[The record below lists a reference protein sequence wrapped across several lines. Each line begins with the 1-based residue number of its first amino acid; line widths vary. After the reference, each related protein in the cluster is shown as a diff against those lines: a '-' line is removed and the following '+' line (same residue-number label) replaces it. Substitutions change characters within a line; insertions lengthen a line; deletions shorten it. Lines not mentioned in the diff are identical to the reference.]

1 MCDGY
6 FELDVPHTLTAYLL
20 LRDLDTASVTDDTTI
35 ADTLVLT
42 AVAFEVLHRTE
53 DALTEEPI
61 TLRLVGAVID
71 SLGLEYFTTR
81 IL

>member
-1 MCDGY
+1 MCDRY
-6 FELDVPHTLTAYLL
+6 FELDVPHTLTAHFL

-35 ADTLVLT
+35 ADALVLT

-61 TLRLVGAVID
+61 TLGLVGAVVD
-71 SLGLEYFTTR
+71 GLRLEHFTTR
-81 IL
+81 VL